1 MNIKEEKD
9 DYTISQYFYQ
19 HFGILIRETIMCIYF
34 QKMKRPKLFNY
45 NSFIMSLEG
54 ILSKNKK
61 LTPISHD
68 K

>member
-1 MNIKEEKD
+1 
-9 DYTISQYFYQ
+9 
-19 HFGILIRETIMCIYF
+19 MCIYF

-45 NSFIMSLEG
+45 NSFIMSLEE
-54 ILSKNKK
+54 ILSKNTK